1 MGEFIVRIIGA
12 DAVDPQT
19 QLVAELGR
27 ERIDFTGIREHR
39 SPDRTHPGKQF
50 VIITIIVQNETHARR
65 VREIARGLF
74 PSATVE
80 FKPHKWNNPTLVAAV
95 SAPAE
100 IPTEKQ
106 WGLLSKWFAESGY
119 GFITYGERR
128 QEIFVHIANIVFA
141 SEIPFESH
149 KVLNLKNNTIPV
161 SFNMAA
167 NPESKSGKLQAVNI
181 RDKDGN
187 PLVLDTVFRIIG
199 LVSGAQTGGARTG
212 SRRDPLGEEL
222 GSART
227 ATIITGSPATAIPD
241 AAVIALPEATSD
253 REEIPEAEVAAALPE
268 ATSDREEIPEAAVAS
283 TAAKPTSFYSFPGD
297 DGGLEHHY
305 MEMSEKVILM
315 AIAVCE
321 TEEKKFLPK
330 SIIGS
335 LHAAY
340 KSAVAWKTAI
350 GPEESSKQLHDVL
363 FNARIIIEN
372 ILSQLMKGYDVNQ
385 SVEAMINHIE
395 SLAKATMINGVVPS
409 AETIVTLP
417 NNISVIRDPIGI
429 CQLMR
434 TVKTFGNVVAHQS
447 VLNRELRVVGE
458 SPLKIMPSTVFQ
470 TVSSLMTILRNIQIT
485 GSEPDLAMIRRTEEE
500 KKAKKDEQNARRK
513 ANKKPSSSSSSSSYM

>member
-1 MGEFIVRIIGA
+1 MGDFIVRIIGA

-27 ERIDFTGIREHR
+27 KCIDYSGIREHR

-50 VIITIIVQNETHARR
+50 VIITIIVQNETHAIR
-65 VREIARGLF
+65 VREIAKGLF

-100 IPTEKQ
+100 IPTERQ
-106 WGLLSKWFAESGY
+106 WGWLSKWFAESGY

-199 LVSGAQTGGARTG
+199 SVIGAQ
-212 SRRDPLGEEL
+212 L
-222 GSART
+222 GSSRT
-227 ATIITGSPATAIPD
+227 ATIITGSPATAIQE
-241 AAVIALPEATSD
+241 AAVAALPDLPVATSD
-253 REEIPEAEVAAALPE
+253 REKIQEAEVAAALPE
-268 ATSDREEIPEAAVAS
+268 ATLDREKIPEAAVAS
-283 TAAKPTSFYSFPGD
+283 TAAKPTSFFSFPGD

-395 SLAKATMINGVVPS
+395 SLAKAMMINGVVPS

-458 SPLKIMPSTVFQ
+458 SPLKILPSTVFQ

-500 KKAKKDEQNARRK
+500 KKARRK
-513 ANKKPSSSSSSSSYM
+513 ANKKSSSSSSSSSYM